1 MIHFTKW
8 LAPVGFKVRKRSDQK
23 LVVIPE
29 YKMIALQIALE
40 HKQGIKQNERTLVH
54 VWGQAKRAF
63 FLRTQSKIIK
73 LISIQEPGL
82 SKKYVTRPE
91 GEGVVQKDDKVR
103 GGGSKVKSDVTTSK
117 IYC

>member
-1 MIHFTKW
+1 MICFRKR
-8 LAPVGFKVRKRSDQK
+8 LAPVGFKVGERGDWKF
-23 LVVIPE
+23 VVMPE
-29 YKMIALQIALE
+29 YEIIALQIAFE

-82 SKKYVTRPE
+82 FKKYVTRPE

-103 GGGSKVKSDVTTSK
+103 GRGSKVKSDVTTSK